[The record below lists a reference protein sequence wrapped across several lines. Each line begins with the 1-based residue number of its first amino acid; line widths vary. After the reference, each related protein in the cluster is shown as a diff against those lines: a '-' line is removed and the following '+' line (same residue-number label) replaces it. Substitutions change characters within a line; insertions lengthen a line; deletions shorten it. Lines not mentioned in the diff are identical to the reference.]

1 MNMELDFNRFTERA
15 RRTFAKAAELAS
27 DCRYPSL
34 VPQVLMVS
42 IIQEAKEMVFFLLQR
57 MDVDRVAFCQT
68 ISDSLSR
75 VEHTGDGGIELS
87 ENVVE
92 VLV

>member
-42 IIQEAKEMVFFLLQR
+42 IIQ
-57 MDVDRVAFCQT
+57 D
-68 ISDSLSR
+68 
-75 VEHTGDGGIELS
+75 
-87 ENVVE
+87 
-92 VLV
+92 